1 MQAQLHSRPVNCGAV
16 GRPNRDVGAFPA
28 LLRAHAA
35 VVQRLERQ
43 LEAEAGLPL
52 SWYEVLLHLNQGSE
66 RRLRIQELAERVIL
80 SRSRVSRLVDEMARA
95 GLVER
100 QSDPDDGRGCFA
112 VLTPAGRNRFRRAA
126 PVHLRGIEEH
136 FGRHLTAAEQQTV
149 KAALE
154 RVAAAEE

>member
-1 MQAQLHSRPVNCGAV
+1 V
-16 GRPNRDVGAFPA
+16 GRSNRDVGAFPA

-35 VVQRLERQ
+35 VVRRLERQ

-52 SWYEVLLHLNQGSE
+52 SWYEVLLHLNE
-66 RRLRIQELAERVIL
+66 APDRRLRIQELADRVIL
-80 SRSRVSRLVDEMARA
+80 SRSRVSRLVDEMVRAR
-95 GLVER
+95 LVER

-112 VLTPAGRNRFRRAA
+112 ALTPAGRNRFRRAA

-136 FGRHLTAAEQQTV
+136 FGRHLSAAEHETM
-149 KAALE
+149 KKALE